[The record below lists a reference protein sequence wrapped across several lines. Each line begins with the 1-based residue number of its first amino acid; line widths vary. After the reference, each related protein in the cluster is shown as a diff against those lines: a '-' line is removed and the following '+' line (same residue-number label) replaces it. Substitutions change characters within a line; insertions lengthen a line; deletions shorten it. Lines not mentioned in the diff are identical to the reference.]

1 MSKLPIC
8 DAKGAPSGELEI
20 PDGLLELGK
29 GSQAV
34 HDSIVRHFAGIRAGT
49 ASTLGKGEVAGSNK
63 KPWLQKGLGRARAG
77 YRQSPVWRGG
87 GIAFGP
93 HPRSYEKDMP
103 KAVARL
109 AFRRALSEKISGGAM
124 RVIEAFTVARP
135 KTREFAALLKALK
148 VEGPVLCVTGKADP
162 DVIRSARNLP
172 RLEIAVARDVSV
184 FQLVRYPVIVADRAA
199 VGVLEKRLAKNRG
212 AAS

>member
-1 MSKLPIC
+1 M
-8 DAKGAPSGELEI
+8 
-20 PDGLLELGK
+20 
-29 GSQAV
+29 
-34 HDSIVRHFAGIRAGT
+34 
-49 ASTLGKGEVAGSNK
+49 
-63 KPWLQKGLGRARAG
+63 
-77 YRQSPVWRGG
+77 WRGG

>member
-20 PDGLLELGK
+20 PDGLLELDK
-29 GSQAV
+29 GAQAV
-34 HDSIVRHFAGIRAGT
+34 HDYIVRHLAGIRAGT

-63 KPWLQKGLGRARAG
+63 KPWRQKGLGRARAG

-87 GIAFGP
+87 GVAFGP

-103 KAVARL
+103 KSVARL
-109 AFRRALSEKISGGAM
+109 AFRRALSEKIAGGA
-124 RVIEAFTVARP
+124 VKIIEAFKVAEP

-148 VEGPVLCVTGKADP
+148 IEGPALCVTGKADP
-162 DVIRSARNLP
+162 DVMRSARNLP
-172 RLEIAVARDVSV
+172 RLEIAVASDVSV
-184 FQLVRYPVIVADRAA
+184 FQLTRYPVIVADRAA
-199 VGVLEKRLAKNRG
+199 MGVLEKRLMKNRG
-212 AAS
+212 SAS